1 MDFLSNTNLNN
12 VAALATTASKV
23 LVADG
28 ASNTIKY
35 RTPAQIIADGGGTSA
50 SRTFQ
55 ASLLGSQGGGDPT
68 SANQIYINTGTT
80 GYGWPHDGVD
90 NQANSLLKAT
100 KFVIPFNPTNYRFSF
115 VCAGNSSYSGSPT
128 SGNFGIKFRY
138 STDNST
144 WTDITTVTLG
154 SRSTGDF
161 VTVNGA
167 LSISGSPSLVYII
180 TEQTNSLSPSSDGY
194 LYIRNLIADFWT

>member
-1 MDFLSNTNLNN
+1 MDFLN
-12 VAALATTASKV
+12 VSAYGSSSSTTKV
-23 LVADG
+23 LVLDG
-28 ASNTIKY
+28 NTVKSRTASQVVT
-35 RTPAQIIADGGGTSA
+35 DGGASA

-80 GYGWPHDGVD
+80 GYGWPHDGAD

-115 VCAGNSSYSGSPT
+115 LCAGNSSYVGTPT

-144 WTDITTVTLG
+144 YTDIATITFG

-161 VTVNGA
+161 VTSSGS
-167 LSISGSPSLVYII
+167 LSISGSPSLVYIM

-194 LYIRNLIADFWT
+194 IYIRNLIADFWT

>member
-1 MDFLSNTNLNN
+1 MDFLN
-12 VAALATTASKV
+12 VSTYGSSSGSTKV
-23 LVADG
+23 LVLDG
-28 ASNTIKY
+28 NTVKSRTASQVVT
-35 RTPAQIIADGGGTSA
+35 DGGASA

-90 NQANSLLKAT
+90 NQADSLLKAT

-115 VCAGNSSYSGSPT
+115 LCAGNSSYSGTPT

-138 STDNST
+138 STNNST
-144 WTDITTVTLG
+144 WTDIATITFG

-161 VTVNGA
+161 VTSSGS
-167 LSISGSPSLVYII
+167 LSISGSPSLVYIM

-194 LYIRNLIADFWT
+194 IYIRNLIADFWT